1 MSRRLARKYREYKI
15 STFLTPIV
23 DFQLKFLNRSE
34 RCTVDMYYVG
44 ISKTVVD
51 MWTFP
56 KLLQTLW
63 TFPQT
68 VVDMWAFPKPFQIC
82 GHFQNRCRYVNI
94 SKTVIDM
101 WTFPK
106 PLKKKSSPIKLPP
119 LGPSSTMPQVAAVG
133 TSSLHKSSN
142 RLFNCVSRFLCNRKQ
157 FKYSKA
163 SRQKL
168 PRDQKRAGKEAD
180 STK

>member
-68 VVDMWAFPKPFQIC
+68 VCTMQAFPKPLQIC
-82 GHFQNRCRYVNI
+82 RHFQNRCGYVNI

-101 WTFPK
+101 WAFPK
-106 PLKKKSSPIKLPP
+106 PLQICGHFQNRYRYVDVSKTVKEEVEPNQTTTPGSLLYFASGGSSGHIF
-119 LGPSSTMPQVAAVG
+119 SS
-133 TSSLHKSSN
+133 
-142 RLFNCVSRFLCNRKQ
+142 
-157 FKYSKA
+157 
-163 SRQKL
+163 
-168 PRDQKRAGKEAD
+168 
-180 STK
+180 